1 MIFVDTSGFLA
12 IENRHDACHELSIEF
27 RDTCLKS
34 GVTLLTSDY
43 VLDESYTII
52 RLRAGHKTAVG
63 FGEAI
68 RTSRLIYVEY
78 VTTEII
84 EQAWKIFRTYA
95 DHDFS
100 FTDCTSF
107 ALMERLGI
115 SDAFGFDSHFREYG
129 GFILKPQL

>member
-12 IENRHDACHELSIEF
+12 IENRYDACHKLSIDF

-68 RTSRLIYVEY
+68 RASRLIYVEY

-115 SDAFGFDSHFREYG
+115 SDAFSFDSHFREYG
-129 GFILKPQL
+129 GFILKPHL